1 MINKKIQFPLMRNNI
16 HRKDLDEVIK
26 YLKSDDPILTN
37 GKKSKRI

>member
-1 MINKKIQFPLMRNNI
+1 MRNNI

-37 GKKSKRI
+37 EKK